1 MRLMALLSSI
11 KQSMHFLMPK
21 RVLEQK
27 MAGRK
32 KSKGWLGWI
41 KKSDPRQCKWAADYL
56 AARQFPSKYVVNPP
70 QNLRSQ
76 TDDTFELY
84 FKDMERQLSERAR
97 ESADSKEAMSSLIKK
112 MRAAW
117 NAQKNRS
124 KSNGRKAYSYVMS
137 VDIEQK
143 LHKLA
148 GDQPINKTL
157 EDIINHEYKLYD
169 NEQKIFKRR
178 YEDSM
183 GECELLQK
191 QIDSLNNKINS
202 LKIKM
207 EIERKVNDIIMKT
220 IKGLYFKVAA
230 QEIMMRKAEN
240 ISDELTDEEKAEAIK
255 AQEEKMNF
263 FDQHLKAEIASIG
276 MRRTQ

>member
-84 FKDMERQLSERAR
+84 FKEMERQLLDRAN

-191 QIDSLNNKINS
+191 QIDCLKDEINIAS
-202 LKIKM
+202 VRMKT
-207 EIERKVNDIIMKT
+207 ERKVNEIIIET
-220 IKGLYFKVAA
+220 IKDLYFKVAV
-230 QEIMMRKAEN
+230 QEIMMRNAQN
-240 ISDELTDEEKAEAIK
+240 VVTELTDAEQAEAIK
-255 AQEEKMNF
+255 VQMGKIKF
-263 FDQHLKAEIASIG
+263 FKHNLDAEIAEIG
-276 MRRTQ
+276 MRRTR

>member
-191 QIDSLNNKINS
+191 QIDRLKDKINS
-202 LKIKM
+202 VSVEI
-207 EIERKVNDIIMKT
+207 EIERKVNEIIIET
-220 IKGLYFKVAA
+220 IKDLYFKLAV
-230 QEIMMRKAEN
+230 QEIMMRNAQN
-240 ISDELTDEEKAEAIK
+240 VVTELTDAEQAEAIK
-255 AQEEKMNF
+255 IQMGKIKF
-263 FDQHLKAEIASIG
+263 FNHNLDAELASIG
-276 MRRTQ
+276 MRRTR

>member
-84 FKDMERQLSERAR
+84 FKDMERQLLDRAN

-191 QIDSLNNKINS
+191 QIDCLKDEINIAS
-202 LKIKM
+202 VRMKT
-207 EIERKVNDIIMKT
+207 ERKVNEIIIET
-220 IKGLYFKVAA
+220 IKDLYFKVAV
-230 QEIMMRKAEN
+230 QEIMMRNAQN
-240 ISDELTDEEKAEAIK
+240 VVTELTDAEQAEAIK
-255 AQEEKMNF
+255 VQMGKIKF
-263 FDQHLKAEIASIG
+263 FKHNLDAEIAEIG
-276 MRRTQ
+276 MRRTR